1 MSCLALV
8 TASGRGRAATLP
20 TAVDDVSPTS
30 SVPPPSADSRRR
42 RHGRCSWRCLAM
54 LIAFAWLTW
63 YPFWVLLVVAVS
75 VAVISALTA
84 RGRDA
89 ATPVQLSG
97 SHAGRVVL
105 TGVAGG

>member
-1 MSCLALV
+1 VPRTGNGERSRQTGHAPD
-8 TASGRGRAATLP
+8 SGRRCITDEQRAAPLGGL
-20 TAVDDVSPTS
+20 ATS
-30 SVPPPSADSRRR
+30 A
-42 RHGRCSWRCLAM
+42 HGRCSWRCLAM